1 MRFSGLILR
10 SCLAGAVLLV
20 APAAAQDLKEPPEYY
35 LDAVMDFTMA
45 EQLAR
50 SCATLSVR
58 PDVMQARSAEVLAQ
72 LEADGF
78 DTTRADA
85 GMTDPTTEILARQQ
99 AFVERHS
106 LPDAPGEPEVCA
118 AGMAEIAAASQMGS
132 FLMEVG
138 G

>member
-1 MRFSGLILR
+1 MIRA
-10 SCLAGAVLLV
+10 LAISLAFA
-20 APAAAQDLKEPPEYY
+20 APAAAQDLKAAPDYY

-50 SCATLSVR
+50 SCAALSVR
-58 PDVMQARSAEVLAQ
+58 ADVMQARSAEVLAR

-85 GMTDPTTEILARQQ
+85 GMTDPTMEILQRQQ
-99 AFVERHS
+99 AFVERHD
-106 LPDAPGEPEVCA
+106 LPDAPGEAEVCA
-118 AGMAEIAAASQMGS
+118 AGLAEIAAASQMGS